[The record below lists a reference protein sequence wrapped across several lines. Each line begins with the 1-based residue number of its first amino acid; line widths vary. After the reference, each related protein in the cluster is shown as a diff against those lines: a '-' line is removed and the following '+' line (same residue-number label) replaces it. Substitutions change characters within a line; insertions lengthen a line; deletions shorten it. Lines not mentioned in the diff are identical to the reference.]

1 MEKRK
6 NRSPRLSSEQKKIL
20 GQLEEQLK
28 KQNKKSKRQTS
39 ALIGIIVVFVLAAF
53 IYNYFIKF
61 TPAPVKDGISVHFID
76 VGQGDCIY
84 ITGNGE
90 NMLIDCG
97 EASQADK
104 VAGYL
109 KKQGVD
115 RLDCVVATHPHSD
128 HMGGMSKIVL
138 EFDIGEF
145 IIPHLADNDI
155 PTTMY
160 FNRFLDAAEE
170 RQVKL
175 TEAQIGRKME
185 ICGGEW
191 EIIAP
196 NSDDYSN
203 TNNYSVGL
211 ILRHGENSFIF
222 TGDAETSAEKEMLSA
237 GMVSHADVYKVAHH
251 GSDTSTSDDFLKA
264 VSPDIAVISCGAD
277 NSYGHPCDS
286 TLKKLSKFTNKIY
299 RTDLSGTIIIT
310 SDGDK
315 LDVRTERS
323 SR

>member
-6 NRSPRLSSEQKKIL
+6 SRSPKLSS
-20 GQLEEQLK
+20 GQEKLLKGLEEQLK
-28 KQNKKSKRQTS
+28 GQNKKSKRQS
-39 ALIGIIVVFVLAAF
+39 GVIIGVIVVLLIASL
-53 IYNYFIKF
+53 IYNYFAK
-61 TPAPVKDGISVHFID
+61 PAAAPVKDGISVHFID
-76 VGQGDCIY
+76 VGQGDCVY

-97 EASQADK
+97 ESSQADK
-104 VAGYL
+104 VIGYL
-109 KKQGVD
+109 EKQGVD

-128 HMGGMSKIVL
+128 HMGGMSKIVS

-160 FNRFLDAAEE
+160 FNRFLDAVEE
-170 RQVKL
+170 KQVKL
-175 TEAQIGRKME
+175 TEAKVGRKKE

-196 NSDDYSN
+196 NSGDYSN
-203 TNNYSVGL
+203 ANNYSVGL
-211 ILRHGENSFIF
+211 FLRHGENSFIF

-237 GMVSHADVYKVAHH
+237 GRVSHADVYKVAHH
-251 GSDTSTSDDFLKA
+251 GSDTSTSDDFLSA

-286 TLKKLSKFTNKIY
+286 TLEKLKKFTNRIY

-310 SDGDK
+310 SDGEK

>member
-1 MEKRK
+1 MEKGKSRVPK
-6 NRSPRLSSEQKKIL
+6 LSS
-20 GQLEEQLK
+20 GQEKLLKELEEQLK
-28 KQNKKSKRQTS
+28 GQNKKSKRQTS
-39 ALIGIIVVFVLAAF
+39 VIIGVIVALLIASL
-53 IYNYFIKF
+53 IYNCFAK
-61 TPAPVKDGISVHFID
+61 PSAVPVKDGISVHFID
-76 VGQGDCIY
+76 VGQGDCVY

-97 EASQADK
+97 ESSQADK
-104 VAGYL
+104 VVGYL
-109 KKQGVD
+109 EKQGVD

-128 HMGGMSKIVL
+128 HMGGMSKIVSG
-138 EFDIGEF
+138 FDIGEL

-160 FNRFLDAAEE
+160 FNRFLDAVEE
-170 RQVKL
+170 RRVKL
-175 TEAQIGRKME
+175 TEAKVGRKME
-185 ICGGEW
+185 LCGGEW

-211 ILRHGENSFIF
+211 FLRHGENSFIF
-222 TGDAETSAEKEMLSA
+222 TGDAESSAEKEMLSA
-237 GMVSHADVYKVAHH
+237 GRVSHADVYKVAHH
-251 GSDTSTSDDFLKA
+251 GSDTSTSDDFLSA

-286 TLKKLSKFTNKIY
+286 TLEKLKKFTNKIY

-310 SDGDK
+310 SDGEK